1 MINLLN
7 KALELLKI
15 FEEHG
20 YEAYLVGGFVRDYI
34 IQRPCIDVDVCTNAT
49 PMQVKQIFGNV
60 ELPFEQ
66 YGAVHLTYN
75 KVDFEITTYRVDL
88 EYNNGR
94 SPSKIVYTDK
104 LKVDLQR
111 RDFTINT
118 LCMDSK
124 GNIIDTF
131 NGLND
136 INRKTIRCVGDAYKS
151 FREDSLRML
160 RAIRFATELNFNLD
174 DDLKKAIISNRSSLK
189 KLSFFRKKQ
198 ELNRIF
204 SSPNAI
210 RGMELI
216 RLLKLDAY
224 LGISLDKDVIKTND
238 PIGVWAQ
245 ISPDERYPFTSN
257 EHGYLKSIIRVVKD
271 KRINDME
278 LYREGNYVC
287 YIAAQILKLDE
298 VNVYD
303 RYDALPIKK
312 VSDIMLKPLEIINYL
327 RLEDRSVVK
336 EIIRDLEEKIIN
348 RKIPNTKEAI
358 TNYLASNYTM

>member
-1 MINLLN
+1 MLN

-15 FEEHG
+15 FEENG

-34 IQRPCIDVDVCTNAT
+34 IGKQSIDIDVCTNAT

-75 KVDFEITTYRVDL
+75 KVDFEITTYRMDL

-104 LKVDLQR
+104 LEVDLQR

-118 LCMDSK
+118 LCMDSN
-124 GNIIDTF
+124 GQIIDMF

-136 INRKTIRCVGDAYKS
+136 INRKNIKCVGDAYQS

-174 DDLKKAIISNRSSLK
+174 DELKRAIISNRSSLK

-210 RGMELI
+210 KGIELI
-216 RLLKLDAY
+216 RLLKLDVY
-224 LGISLDKDVIKTND
+224 LGIRLDKDVIKTND

-257 EHGYLKSIIRVVKD
+257 EHGYLKSINRVVRD

-312 VSDIMLKPLEIINYL
+312 VSDIMVKPLEIINYL
-327 RLEDRSVVK
+327 KLEDRSVVK
-336 EIIRDLEEKIIN
+336 GIIRNLEEKIIN

-358 TNYLASNYTM
+358 TNYLDSNYMI